1 MLKQEIDAIM
11 MNQYKPLQVRLF
23 IFNEEVK
30 SLLKFKNLS
39 YPEAIITILK
49 TIDTLQAKGQL
60 MLAFYGLRDL
70 VLYLERKKNTGS
82 LQIIDVY

>member
-39 YPEAIITILK
+39 FPEALITILK
-49 TIDTLQAKGQL
+49 TIDTL
-60 MLAFYGLRDL
+60 
-70 VLYLERKKNTGS
+70 
-82 LQIIDVY
+82 